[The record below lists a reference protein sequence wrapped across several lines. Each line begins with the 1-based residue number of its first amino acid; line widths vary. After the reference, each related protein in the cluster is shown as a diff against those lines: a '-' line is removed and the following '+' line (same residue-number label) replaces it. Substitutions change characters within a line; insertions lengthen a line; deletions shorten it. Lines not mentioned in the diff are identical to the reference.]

1 LSTLTESGTLK
12 FMLQANQ
19 IRAGRALLAWRQQ
32 DLAKAA
38 KIGLATIARI
48 EQQEGPAQ
56 GNVST
61 IIRIQEALERAGVR
75 FTEDDGANYG
85 VRLEKKP
92 PRR

>member
-1 LSTLTESGTLK
+1 
-12 FMLQANQ
+12 MLQAAQ
-19 IRAGRALLAWRQQ
+19 IRAARALLAWRQQ

-48 EQQEGPAQ
+48 EQKEGPAQ

-75 FTEDDGANYG
+75 FIGDDGGGYG
-85 VRLEKKP
+85 VLLENKP
-92 PRR
+92 SRR